1 MHDCMKGTTV
11 ARDDAAGQAMLRDLE
26 FIFSS
31 PISTTAL
38 LFPWV
43 QHVLPSV
50 TGYTRFRECFD
61 KMRRYFGEQIEE
73 HRRQLQEDNPRDFMD
88 VFLIGTSMLCSTIQL
103 FTSFQQIKTTTMPGM
118 GLKSVCFSKYVFYP
132 KRRRTGPSSTRCS

>member
-1 MHDCMKGTTV
+1 MHNWTKGTTV

-43 QHVLPSV
+43 QHVLPSL
-50 TGYTRFRECFD
+50 TGYTRFRQCFD
-61 KMRRYFGEQIEE
+61 KMRRYFGEQIEQ

-88 VFLIGTSMLCSTIQL
+88 VFLIGTSILCTILLFFLCFNESKQL
-103 FTSFQQIKTTTMPGM
+103 S
-118 GLKSVCFSKYVFYP
+118 SD
-132 KRRRTGPSSTRCS
+132 KR

>member
-1 MHDCMKGTTV
+1 MKGTTV

-103 FTSFQQIKTTTMPGM
+103 FYFVSTNQNDYYAWDGM
-118 GLKSVCFSKYVFYP
+118 KECLLLKVCFYP

>member
-1 MHDCMKGTTV
+1 MHNCTKGTTV

-43 QHVLPSV
+43 QYVLPSL
-50 TGYTRFRECFD
+50 TGYTRFRQCFD
-61 KMRRYFGEQIEE
+61 KMRRYFGKQIEQ

-88 VFLIGTSMLCSTIQL
+88 VFLIGTSMLCIIF
-103 FTSFQQIKTTTMPGM
+103 FTSFQRVSQNNYACLGSDKRLLLLLYIHST
-118 GLKSVCFSKYVFYP
+118 GLP
-132 KRRRTGPSSTRCS
+132 H

>member
-1 MHDCMKGTTV
+1 MHNCMKGTTV

-43 QHVLPSV
+43 QHVLPSL
-50 TGYTRFRECFD
+50 TGYTRFRQCFD
-61 KMRRYFGEQIEE
+61 KMRRYFGEQIEQ

-88 VFLIGTSMLCSTIQL
+88 VFLIGTSILCTILLFFFVSTNQNNYHR
-103 FTSFQQIKTTTMPGM
+103 IKDS
-118 GLKSVCFSKYVFYP
+118 LVFKVCYP
-132 KRRRTGPSSTRCS
+132 KRRRTGRSSTRCS

>member
-1 MHDCMKGTTV
+1 MKGTTV

-43 QHVLPSV
+43 QHVLPSL
-50 TGYTRFRECFD
+50 TGYTRFRQCVD
-61 KMRRYFGEQIEE
+61 KMRRYFGEQIEQ

-88 VFLIGTSMLCSTIQL
+88 VFLIGTSILCTILLFFLCFNESKQL
-103 FTSFQQIKTTTMPGM
+103 S
-118 GLKSVCFSKYVFYP
+118 SD
-132 KRRRTGPSSTRCS
+132 KR